1 MLGGIGGKQ
10 GGHEA
15 GAGVRMVMEKNDG
28 PTGDA
33 GPFTMRSQARTLER
47 GWGRGWVELGIVGGC
62 EIARV
67 QLVMAETWS
76 QSTTPH
82 G

>member
-1 MLGGIGGKQ
+1 MSVAGVLGGIGGKQ

-47 GWGRGWVELGIVGGC
+47 GWGRGWVMGGVLRGCLGLIQGV
-62 EIARV
+62 
-67 QLVMAETWS
+67 
-76 QSTTPH
+76 
-82 G
+82 